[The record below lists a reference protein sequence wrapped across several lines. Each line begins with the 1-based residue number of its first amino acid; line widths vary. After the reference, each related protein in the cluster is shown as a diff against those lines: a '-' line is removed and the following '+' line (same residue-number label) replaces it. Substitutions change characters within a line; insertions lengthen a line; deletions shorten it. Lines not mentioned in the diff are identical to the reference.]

1 MANKRTY
8 WAIEAIGTAP
18 HGVGE
23 APGTYQ
29 FVPGVQS
36 VGMSTNFN
44 LDQIFQLGQLEI
56 YQDLEDI
63 PDIELTIE
71 KVIDDTILMY
81 VRAMDPLDANGV
93 GTKTKT
99 LTDCQNNRVD
109 VMFTVNSD
117 AHDVVGDGAGDLA
130 AYMSGLFL
138 SSASFSFNTDGYFT
152 ENVSLVGNHQKWFNP
167 AATLAGAPTDAALD
181 AGDVARRHNF
191 SFDDIGNVPAPLST
205 VGAALAD
212 LRIVSVNVSTDLGRE
227 EMFSL
232 GERQA
237 YHRYVTFPVEVT
249 CDIEAYVTD
258 AIDFGFNALPEAVN
272 VQSNQTIK
280 FQVDDGFVTDV
291 LNGAANAGAGKLHE
305 FDLGAKNTL
314 QSVTWNGVSTDGTN
328 ATVTY
333 SYRNFN
339 KLDVISQSSTFN

>member
-109 VMFTVNSD
+109 VMFTVFKITSP
-117 AHDVVGDGAGDLA
+117 
-130 AYMSGLFL
+130 FL
-138 SSASFSFNTDGYFT
+138 
-152 ENVSLVGNHQKWFNP
+152 
-167 AATLAGAPTDAALD
+167 
-181 AGDVARRHNF
+181 
-191 SFDDIGNVPAPLST
+191 
-205 VGAALAD
+205 
-212 LRIVSVNVSTDLGRE
+212 
-227 EMFSL
+227 
-232 GERQA
+232 
-237 YHRYVTFPVEVT
+237 
-249 CDIEAYVTD
+249 
-258 AIDFGFNALPEAVN
+258 
-272 VQSNQTIK
+272 
-280 FQVDDGFVTDV
+280 
-291 LNGAANAGAGKLHE
+291 
-305 FDLGAKNTL
+305 
-314 QSVTWNGVSTDGTN
+314 
-328 ATVTY
+328 
-333 SYRNFN
+333 
-339 KLDVISQSSTFN
+339 